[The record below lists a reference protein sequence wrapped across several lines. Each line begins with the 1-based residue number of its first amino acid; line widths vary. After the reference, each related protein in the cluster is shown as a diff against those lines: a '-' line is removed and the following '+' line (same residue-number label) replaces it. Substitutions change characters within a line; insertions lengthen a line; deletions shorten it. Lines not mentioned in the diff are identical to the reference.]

1 MLAYIFAFV
10 VASAGAINY
19 AFDAD
24 AHVYT
29 VAGVLNGVFG
39 ILNTIRLYKTSR
51 RTRVGAG
58 LIYGWAFVSP
68 YRTMALGSRKQ
79 NQQNQR

>member
-1 MLAYIFAFV
+1 MKVNDIRRIIFPACMLAYIFAFV

-19 AFDAD
+19 AFDAN

-39 ILNTIRLYKTSR
+39 ILNTIRLYKKD
-51 RTRVGAG
+51 
-58 LIYGWAFVSP
+58 I
-68 YRTMALGSRKQ
+68 KK
-79 NQQNQR
+79 N